1 MLDNLIMTYQTKQ
14 YNADNMKPVM
24 KSLIL
29 EQFSATIK
37 KKKKDAEKF
46 ILDSLEPFAK
56 MFIDTP
62 WTLNPSFV

>member
-1 MLDNLIMTYQTKQ
+1 MFDNLIMTYQTKQ

-37 KKKKDAEKF
+37 KKKKRCRE
-46 ILDSLEPFAK
+46 IR
-56 MFIDTP
+56 IR
-62 WTLNPSFV
+62 